1 MAVLLCSLAFRLVTL
16 AAVALPALQPPQ
28 EPGAASGAFE
38 VVSADGTR
46 IAAERAGSGPELV
59 LVGGALSD
67 RTAAAPLALRLAAD
81 FTVVVYDRRGRG
93 QSTDTPPYAVARE
106 VEDLAAVIAA
116 GGGSAYLFGSSSG
129 AVLALE
135 AGAALPD
142 AVRGLALFEPPF
154 VVDDSRAPIADDLFA
169 RIGAE
174 VEAGRRGAAVA
185 LFMTEGVG
193 VPEEMLAGMRAA
205 PMWAGLERLAH
216 TLPYDGALLAGLQGG
231 TPLPRA
237 RWQAA
242 TMPVLVLDGGAS
254 PPALR
259 NAARALVGA
268 LPDAEGHTLEGLDHS
283 AASLRPDAL
292 APVLV
297 EFFGTLGRGH

>member
-1 MAVLLCSLAFRLVTL
+1 
-16 AAVALPALQPPQ
+16 
-28 EPGAASGAFE
+28 
-38 VVSADGTR
+38 
-46 IAAERAGSGPELV
+46 
-59 LVGGALSD
+59 
-67 RTAAAPLALRLAAD
+67 
-81 FTVVVYDRRGRG
+81 
-93 QSTDTPPYAVARE
+93 
-106 VEDLAAVIAA
+106 
-116 GGGSAYLFGSSSG
+116 
-129 AVLALE
+129 
-135 AGAALPD
+135 
-142 AVRGLALFEPPF
+142 
-154 VVDDSRAPIADDLFA
+154 
-169 RIGAE
+169 
-174 VEAGRRGAAVA
+174 
-185 LFMTEGVG
+185 
-193 VPEEMLAGMRAA
+193 MRAA

-231 TPLPRA
+231 APLPRA